1 MNLEKIGRILFY
13 LVCGFFLGILVDYL
27 VTLSVWL
34 EMRVHLNQIVVAFS
48 LIGGV
53 VGFFYKKIR
62 YAVFFIIEILTLIV
76 AMLLGKVGLFFY
88 YIKDIF
94 YLETGVENIKI
105 PTLLILFIIN
115 ALFFVFYLVSKRQ
128 KR

>member
-1 MNLEKIGRILFY
+1 MEKIGRILFY

-62 YAVFFIIEILTLIV
+62 YAVLFIIEILTLIV

-88 YIKDIF
+88 YIKEIF
-94 YLETGVENIKI
+94 YLETGVENIKL

>member
-62 YAVFFIIEILTLIV
+62 YAVLFIIEILTLIV

-88 YIKDIF
+88 YIKEIF
-94 YLETGVENIKI
+94 YLETGVENIKL